1 MAERRFSRC
10 SSLETRGS
18 NLGSGAGCFSSA
30 AAALAGNAAAVAAA
44 AAAGAGAGTWAAVG
58 TAALAVL
65 MAEMSLFMVCL
76 FLLHVR
82 EHFSRLKDLI

>member
-1 MAERRFSRC
+1 
-10 SSLETRGS
+10 
-18 NLGSGAGCFSSA
+18 LGSGAGCFSSA
-30 AAALAGNAAAVAAA
+30 AAALAGSAAAVAA

-58 TAALAVL
+58 TAALTVL
-65 MAEMSLFMVCL
+65 IAEMSLFMVCL